1 MFPAAQVDITLWFDA
16 ISRNNNIQINMS
28 VLEKIQNR
36 AIQCSMTVIQS
47 LKKMDEIKVKMLFVF
62 KDEKFLSILT
72 IGDIQRAIIK
82 GVELNSPVTSILDLD
97 KKFVLPS
104 EPIEVVREKMLRL
117 RAECMPV
124 VDADGNLVE
133 VYFWNELFKYPETQ
147 EREKID
153 LPVVIMAG
161 GKGTRLKPI
170 TNVIPKPLVPVGD
183 KTILEVIMDQ
193 FEGIGCHKFYMSVNY
208 KADMMKYYLSQL
220 DHKYDIEFFMEDK
233 PLGTIGSVAL
243 LKGKIT
249 TPFIVSNCD
258 SITDQD
264 YRDVYDYH
272 INNHNDM
279 TIVTMI
285 KNFKIPY
292 GVIETGEDGLMVNL
306 KEKPEQTYQVNT
318 GVYILNPKC
327 IDEIPYGEFFHV
339 THLMEKI
346 KARGGRVGCFP
357 VSENSWHD
365 MGEWPEYLKMI
376 KYDVC

>member
-1 MFPAAQVDITLWFDA
+1 MA
-16 ISRNNNIQINMS
+16 
-28 VLEKIQNR
+28 LEKIKNR
-36 AIQCSMTVIQS
+36 IIAPDCTV
-47 LKKMDEIKVKMLFVF
+47 LLAMKKMDEIKMKILFIY
-62 KDEKFLSILT
+62 DGDKFEGILT
-72 IGDIQRAIIK
+72 LGDIQRAIIK
-82 GVELNSPVTSILDLD
+82 GHSLNESVLTILDKNKIYGD
-97 KKFVLPS
+97 AS
-104 EPIEVVREKMLRL
+104 EPIESIKNKMESI
-117 RAECMPV
+117 RAELMPV
-124 VDADGNLVE
+124 LKDGELVE
-133 VYFWNELFKYPETQ
+133 VYTWEDLFGKSSEPQ
-147 EREKID
+147 KKLID

-233 PLGTIGSVAL
+233 PLGTIGSVSL

-249 TPFIVSNCD
+249 TPFFVSNCD
-258 SITDQD
+258 SINEQD

-272 INNHNDM
+272 VNNHNDL
-279 TIVTMI
+279 TIVTMV
-285 KNFKIPY
+285 KSFKIPY
-292 GVIETGEDGLMVNL
+292 GVIETGEDGLMTAL
-306 KEKPEQTYQVNT
+306 SEKPELTYQVNT
-318 GVYILNPKC
+318 GVYILNPSC
-327 IDEIPYGEFFHV
+327 IDEIPEGEFFHI

-357 VSENSWHD
+357 VSEHAWKD

-376 KYDVC
+376 DVL